1 MSRRYVTKED
11 NILHDENN
19 LVHLHCAD
27 GEVYE
32 SLEPRRLFPINR
44 PNEYITLLDKEGKEI
59 AVIRSIEQINEDSRR
74 VIHDSLEDYYLV
86 PEITRIVNTIEKYGR
101 LHWIVETDRGRK
113 EFDIRNRN
121 SDIRISP
128 NGRVRVRDADDN
140 RYTIRNWKELDKHSR
155 SMLIADL

>member
-27 GEVYE
+27 GEAYE

-101 LHWIVETDRGRK
+101 LHWQGI
-113 EFDIRNRN
+113 
-121 SDIRISP
+121 
-128 NGRVRVRDADDN
+128 
-140 RYTIRNWKELDKHSR
+140 
-155 SMLIADL
+155 